1 MKTRKSFQQNV
12 RLQIVRDSSEKN
24 RNILTNVKKHIPD
37 TLSSVKVVVN
47 DSLKYSNDTIDVD
60 TLGEIPL
67 SSNAITNMIKYKAQD
82 SIAMEPNGKHAFIY
96 KKGIR
101 ANLL

>member
-1 MKTRKSFQQNV
+1 MCV
-12 RLQIVRDSSEKN
+12 RGRRIRGIRLRRAVFFE
-24 RNILTNVKKHIPD
+24 KHIPD

-96 KKGIR
+96 KKGIIDYQDL
-101 ANLL
+101 NS